1 MHLLVLLLL
10 SSFSFAT
17 PLQRL
22 GAAVEGSREE
32 QPWERRKKKGTRER
46 NERGGSSSG
55 GQEEG
60 GVWGSG
66 GVMVGPLK
74 AFSLFFL
81 FFLFLGVTAV
91 EQKAELAMPVLV
103 SCDGETP
110 LAFSVQG
117 DEGLVDC
124 EATPRAQQY
133 GAQRD
138 FSAWGAKYWRM
149 IMYHMKLLF
158 SKSVCKGISK
168 L

>member
-1 MHLLVLLLL
+1 VRGKIKSAPKVHLLELLLL
-10 SSFSFAT
+10 SSFRFAT

-32 QPWERRKKKGTRER
+32 QPWERRKKKWMRER

-60 GVWGSG
+60 GVWGRG

-91 EQKAELAMPVLV
+91 EQKAELAMPVSV
-103 SCDGETP
+103 PCDGKTL
-110 LAFSVQG
+110 LAFSVQV
-117 DEGLVDC
+117 DEELVGYEVTLKMQEY
-124 EATPRAQQY
+124 EAQ
-133 GAQRD
+133 
-138 FSAWGAKYWRM
+138 
-149 IMYHMKLLF
+149 
-158 SKSVCKGISK
+158 
-168 L
+168 